1 MPELGLNDVSTKGVA
16 GRRHY
21 GVHRGAELLL
31 DVTSTELLDV
41 AAELPP
47 RTPKRDVL
55 LDPDTED
62 AAGRGHD
69 VKAVEEKQ
77 QHDVDTSMVELVLAP
92 D

>member
-1 MPELGLNDVSTKGVA
+1 MPERGLNDVPTKGVA
-16 GRRHY
+16 GRRHN

-92 D
+92 G